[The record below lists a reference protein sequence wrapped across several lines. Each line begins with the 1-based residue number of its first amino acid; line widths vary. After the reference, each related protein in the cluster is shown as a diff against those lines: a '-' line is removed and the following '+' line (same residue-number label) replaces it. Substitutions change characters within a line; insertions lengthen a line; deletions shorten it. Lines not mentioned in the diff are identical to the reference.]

1 MSDITKFPDLGSR
14 LTQKIIKCA
23 IEVHKELGP
32 GLLESVYEHGL
43 AYELEKE
50 NLKFERQKQIPI
62 FYKGHQLKEC
72 FRADFIIED
81 KIILELKTVEALIPL
96 HHAQILSYMKLT
108 NLDLGLLL
116 NFNAPLMKD
125 GIKRVAWSERHKQ

>member
-1 MSDITKFPDLGSR
+1 MSDIIQFPDLGGR

-43 AYELEKE
+43 AYELEKSD
-50 NLKFERQKQIPI
+50 LKFERQKEIPI
-62 FYKGHQLKEC
+62 LYKGHRLKDC
-72 FRADFIIED
+72 FRADFIVENQV
-81 KIILELKTVEALIPL
+81 ILELKTVEKLIPL
-96 HHAQILSYMKLT
+96 HHAQILSYIKLT
-108 NLDLGLLL
+108 KLDLGLLL

-125 GIKRVAWSERHKQ
+125 GIKRVAWSERDK